1 MFYND
6 VRFKKEHIN
15 NMTLEELENLT
26 FNTLESILNYF
37 KNIEEQEIVNKIS
50 DIIMIKTLNGEKK
63 YKTVMISR
71 DEYYKLSDKDK
82 QDTVYIIW

>member
-37 KNIEEQEIVNKIS
+37 KNIGEQEMVNKIS

-82 QDTVYIIW
+82 QDTIYIIW

>member
-6 VRFKKEHIN
+6 IRFKKEHIN

-37 KNIEEQEIVNKIS
+37 KNIGEQEMVNKIS

>member
-37 KNIEEQEIVNKIS
+37 KNIGEQEMVNKIS